1 MEEFRGPRLRHE
13 GFVFIIY
20 VGSIQDKLSISS
32 DATNMRSSYFWA
44 ACWWAEWQLEVRE
57 EDHCNPNVNKK
68 LKPEEWLEKKE
79 TVRNMQTL
87 VFFILQKQTEKTD
100 GIVLYRASAYP
111 SITRVAALLQASKFI
126 NHKQHLGLFILWNP
140 ASLLIIIWLYGI
152 LLIYFVVYTSEFFYF
167 FICLQIILRLLWAF
181 IVRKKREGKYCS

>member
-1 MEEFRGPRLRHE
+1 MTQQTCAPHIFGLH
-13 GFVFIIY
+13 
-20 VGSIQDKLSISS
+20 VGELSDSWRWEKKITVIPMSI
-32 DATNMRSSYFWA
+32 
-44 ACWWAEWQLEVRE
+44 
-57 EDHCNPNVNKK
+57 KK

-79 TVRNMQTL
+79 TERNMQTL

-100 GIVLYRASAYP
+100 GIVLYRASVYP

-181 IVRKKREGKYCS
+181 IVRKKREEKYCT